1 MQLLMPGV
9 NNQPSEYRNL
19 AASKL
24 EKWTEGYL
32 GTFTDFT
39 VSEAFP
45 GRRTRISRF
54 WEEFFHHSTDW
65 AWQDGSWVSRQEISL
80 ALCLSYCITCTTW
93 REMPWGP
100 YQGLTDLVAGLAII
114 GSLIGL
120 PLRLSPDCASRDLS
134 SAIDKAQS
142 GSREPWWANCWVFL
156 GSRDKRWTDT
166 VWVLDQYCLE
176 TSFSLCQLC
185 ITWVRF
191 SQSLSRSGI
200 KWYTL
205 SSGLWDGWLESRTMK

>member
-142 GSREPWWANCWVFL
+142 GSREPWWANCWACP
-156 GSRDKRWTDT
+156 GSRDKRLTLYQTVSGTMIRT
-166 VWVLDQYCLE
+166 VWKLLSYYVLKLWV
-176 TSFSLCQLC
+176 
-185 ITWVRF
+185 TWIRL
-191 SQSLSRSGI
+191 SQSLSRPAITWCILCSEIG
-200 KWYTL
+200 
-205 SSGLWDGWLESRTMK
+205 D